1 MILDIDI
8 GNTNTKWRIID
19 QSRISLRGS
28 QPTES
33 LINGQDLDLSLVDRL
48 TRARLCSVADKS
60 IITALSRQLSSRFNI
75 ILEVAVV
82 SDIACGVTCGYE
94 EPATLG
100 VDRWLAMIAA
110 YARYQEAL
118 IVVDAGSAV
127 TIDVLRAD
135 GYHLGGYILPGIA
148 LMRDALWSG
157 TRQVKADLGENA
169 FIDPAIDTEGAV
181 NHGSLLSI
189 IATIEKIVKTYPSR
203 LILTGG
209 SAEAILRHLNIESD
223 FQPELV
229 LDGLLIDGVV
239 TIQALES
246 A

>member
-1 MILDIDI
+1 M
-8 GNTNTKWRIID
+8 
-19 QSRISLRGS
+19 
-28 QPTES
+28 
-33 LINGQDLDLSLVDRL
+33 V
-48 TRARLCSVADKS
+48 SVMAGG
-60 IITALSRQLSSRFNI
+60 
-75 ILEVAVV
+75 V
-82 SDIACGVTCGYE
+82 SCGYKD
-94 EPATLG
+94 PATLG
-100 VDRWLAMIAA
+100 VDRWLAMVAA

-118 IVVDAGSAV
+118 IGVEAGSAV

-209 SAEAILRHLNIESD
+209 SAEAILRHLNIEGD